1 MTGSVVAAT
10 ATHWILNRV
19 PTWLLVIVVVAGAV
33 ALALLGNW
41 LVRSWLPRD
50 RPWEYNDVVGALL
63 AVVTGLYGLVLAFVI
78 VSVWENY
85 RSTQEA
91 VFTEATALA
100 QVVRDSRG
108 FPETARAPIKE
119 RVGDYI
125 TEVID
130 REWSLMAKGKE
141 DPEADVRLYALF
153 ASVQSFQPA
162 TPSDVTFHS
171 EVAGALN
178 SAVLAR
184 RQRLFASTNDGLP
197 GPMEALILMGAVVC
211 VSSLYFLRVP
221 SRRAQSLMIVS
232 VTALLTFELL
242 LTILLSNPFSGDVS
256 ISSRPLRSGALASLY
271 KH

>member
-1 MTGSVVAAT
+1 MLAAT
-10 ATHWILNRV
+10 ATQWVLNAV
-19 PTWLLVIVVVAGAV
+19 PTWLLVIGVVGGAV

-41 LVRSWLPRD
+41 LVRRWLPRD
-50 RPWEYNDVVGALL
+50 RPWEHNDVAGALL

-78 VSVWENY
+78 VSVWESY
-85 RSTQEA
+85 RSTHEA
-91 VFTEATALA
+91 VFSEATALA

-108 FPETARAPIKE
+108 FPETAKAEITE

-125 TEVID
+125 AVVID
-130 REWSLMAKGKE
+130 REWSLLAEGKE
-141 DPEADVRLYALF
+141 YPEADARLYDLF
-153 ASVQSFQPA
+153 AGVQRFQPA

-184 RQRLFASTNDGLP
+184 RQRLFASTSDGLP
-197 GPMEALILMGAVVC
+197 GPLEALILMGAVVC

-221 SRRAQSLMIVS
+221 NRRAQSLMIVS

-256 ISSRPLRSGALASLY
+256 ISSRPLRSGALAHLY
-271 KH
+271 EH

>member
-1 MTGSVVAAT
+1 MTGSMLAVT
-10 ATHWILNRV
+10 ANQWVLNAV

-41 LVRSWLPRD
+41 LVRRWLPRD
-50 RPWEYNDVVGALL
+50 RPWEHNDVAGALL

-78 VSVWENY
+78 VSMWENY
-85 RSTQEA
+85 RSAQEA
-91 VFTEATALA
+91 VFSEATALA
-100 QVVRDSRG
+100 QVIRDSRG
-108 FPETARAPIKE
+108 FPETARDPITE

-130 REWSLMAKGKE
+130 HEWSLLAKGKE
-141 DPEADVRLYALF
+141 APESDARLYALF
-153 ASVQSFQPA
+153 ASVEAFEPA
-162 TPSDVTFHS
+162 TPSEVTFHT

-178 SAVLAR
+178 AVVLAR

-197 GPMEALILMGAVVC
+197 GPMEALILLGAVVC

-221 SRRAQSLMIVS
+221 NRRAQSLMIVS

-242 LTILLSNPFSGDVS
+242 LTILLSNPFSGDVA
-256 ISSRPLRSGALASLY
+256 ISSRPLRSGALAALY
-271 KH
+271 EG